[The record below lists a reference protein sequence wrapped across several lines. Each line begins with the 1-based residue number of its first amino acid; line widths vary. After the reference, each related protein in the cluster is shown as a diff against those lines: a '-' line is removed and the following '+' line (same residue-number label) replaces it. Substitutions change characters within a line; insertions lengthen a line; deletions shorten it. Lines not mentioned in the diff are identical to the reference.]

1 MLTVTATAQ
10 CILILNVCL
19 EQWRNYNFWPPGKHS
34 LHSVITVLVH
44 NSGSLWTPC
53 TVLGPCPPRHCR
65 GCRWLVTPLVWNGR
79 HFALRLL
86 LVRLRKVWLAYT
98 LPNTRIAADVL
109 SYFRHT
115 SVESD
120 SIYFLFKHQ
129 RQRAQATYMP
139 VKSSTMNT
147 CMLNNDTK

>member
-1 MLTVTATAQ
+1 MFTVTATAQ

-19 EQWRNYNFWPPGKHS
+19 EQWRNYNFWAPGKHS
-34 LHSVITVLVH
+34 LHSLITVLVH
-44 NSGSLWTPC
+44 NSGSLWTPF

-65 GCRWLVTPLVWNGR
+65 GCRWIVTPLVWNGSTSLSDCCLWGCVKFDSLIR
-79 HFALRLL
+79 CRIHGLRRMCW
-86 LVRLRKVWLAYT
+86 VTFVIPQLRAIVY
-98 LPNTRIAADVL
+98 I
-109 SYFRHT
+109 
-115 SVESD
+115 
-120 SIYFLFKHQ
+120 FLFKHQ